1 MNTLIK
7 SDQFEAWPA
16 GLRDLRAKF
25 GTLARIRRADLGNFG
40 DCKPVGEGVSEMRIH
55 TGKGY
60 RVYFMQEGDCVYIL
74 LAGGDKSTQQRDIAK
89 AVEMANEKKGKT
101 MKYSKFDVVDY
112 LDSEE
117 AIAAYLS
124 AVMEENDPELLIAAL
139 GDIAR
144 ARGMAKLSEDT
155 GLNRESLYKALRPGA
170 KPRFDTVFRI
180 IKAMNIKIHATVTP

>member
-25 GTLARIRRADLGNFG
+25 GTLARIRRAELGNFG

-89 AVEMANEKKGKT
+89 AVEMANEKKGK
-101 MKYSKFDVVDY
+101 
-112 LDSEE
+112 
-117 AIAAYLS
+117 
-124 AVMEENDPELLIAAL
+124 
-139 GDIAR
+139 R
-144 ARGMAKLSEDT
+144 
-155 GLNRESLYKALRPGA
+155 
-170 KPRFDTVFRI
+170 
-180 IKAMNIKIHATVTP
+180 